1 MTRVDA
7 GCKGRISRARERS
20 GRPAAVALVA
30 ATLALLL
37 RGPVA
42 FAASPLPT
50 GDLSTDTRSA
60 GQGPGLV
67 GDPLLAIG
75 LVIGIAVAAVLLTTA
90 YVRLT
95 GGSRDSR
102 EDGR

>member
-1 MTRVDA
+1 M
-7 GCKGRISRARERS
+7 RERS
-20 GRPAAVALVA
+20 ERPAAAALIA
-30 ATLALLL
+30 AIVALLL

-42 FAASPLPT
+42 LAASPVPT

-75 LVIGIAVAAVLLTTA
+75 LVIGIAVAAALLTTI

-95 GGSRDSR
+95 GASRDSR
-102 EDGR
+102 GDGR